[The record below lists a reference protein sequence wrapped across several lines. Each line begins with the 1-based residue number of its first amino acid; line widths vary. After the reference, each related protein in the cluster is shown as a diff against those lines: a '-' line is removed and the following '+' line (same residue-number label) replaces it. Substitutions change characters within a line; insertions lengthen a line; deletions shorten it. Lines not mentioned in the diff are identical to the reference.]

1 MRAVFIAGI
10 VLLGIFLFVLSF
22 IPLGI
27 EPLTEVYF
35 ENHTKLPVYLFLNTP
50 YNYSFTV
57 HNLEYQ
63 KMRYVYS
70 IDSFDENGNLLYN
83 MDKGEFILEN
93 NQTRTINEQ
102 FVMPGHF
109 NRTKIVV
116 NITKDLSLERPK
128 FKDKLWWPDPNYPM
142 NIDVHFWI
150 EEIKGPTI
158 TIIPGK

>member
-1 MRAVFIAGI
+1 MKAVIISGI
-10 VLLGIFLFVLSF
+10 VLLGVFLFILAF

-35 ENHTKLPVYLFLNTP
+35 ENHTKLPVYLFLDTP

-70 IDSFDENGNLLYN
+70 IDAYDENESLLYN
-83 MDKGEFILEN
+83 MDKGEFILNEN
-93 NQTRTINEQ
+93 ETKTIKEQ
-102 FVMPGHF
+102 FVMHSDF

-116 NITKDLSLERPK
+116 SVDKDLSLETPK
-128 FKDKLWWPDPNYPM
+128 FKKKLWWPDPNYPM
-142 NIDVHFWI
+142 SIDIHFWV
-150 EEIKGPTI
+150 EQVEGVKI
-158 TIIPGK
+158 TFA